1 MEADPKGVCLRQSLI
16 IKEEFLHRGPQQW
29 QVQGRGWG
37 GWQPPLFLDQTEAQR
52 AKKHFF
58 FDRAPPYLSAWMT
71 ATHPPPHLALSEGQ
85 DPPLLNYLFLI
96 PLGLCDRE
104 IIIIIHVI

>member
-52 AKKHFF
+52 AKKNFF
-58 FDRAPPYLSAWMT
+58 LRPGPPLSQCLDDRHT
-71 ATHPPPHLALSEGQ
+71 PPP
-85 DPPLLNYLFLI
+85 PPCLI
-96 PLGLCDRE
+96 
-104 IIIIIHVI
+104 